1 MLQRILG
8 TIAAIVAVFGIVA
21 LGELL
26 LHALFPMPAMDVND
40 PASVEAAIRS
50 APLMAKLGL
59 VLLYGLA
66 AYVGGLVGCL
76 ASRWIWGG
84 RIAVALLL
92 AAVVAN
98 VLMLPHPLWMV
109 ALSIGLVLFGGWIGI
124 RAGIGQYVLAA
135 LRRD

>member
-1 MLQRILG
+1 MLQRLLG

-26 LHALFPMPAMDVND
+26 LHALFPMPTMNVND
-40 PASVEAAIRS
+40 PASVEAAVRS

-59 VLLYGLA
+59 AAVYGLA

-98 VLMLPHPLWMV
+98 FLMLPHPWWLFALSV
-109 ALSIGLVLFGGWIGI
+109 ALGLFGGWIGV

-135 LRRD
+135 LRRE